1 MLEIKK
7 ILLVGSGNVASHI
20 ALNLDSKK
28 YCIHQIFSRSED
40 NAKNLKNILNCQW
53 TNNPKKIL
61 DSDLTIVAIND
72 DSIKEVLSD
81 LPNNPT
87 VHTSGNTNI
96 SVLENYFS
104 NYGVLYPLQTFKK
117 DVEMEINDIPFLIEA
132 NNKIFEKELLDLA
145 LCLSNKVEKVN
156 SNERKKIHIAA
167 VIACNFSNHML
178 VLAKKLMKD
187 SNLEFSLLLPLIRKT
202 FSQINS
208 DPIKLQTGPA
218 AREDIKVVNEHLES
232 IQDKNMNLIYE
243 LISKSIIDYNEK
255 NI

>member
-81 LPNNPT
+81 LPNKPT
-87 VHTSGNTNI
+87 VHFLSMLTN
-96 SVLENYFS
+96 E
-104 NYGVLYPLQTFKK
+104 
-117 DVEMEINDIPFLIEA
+117 
-132 NNKIFEKELLDLA
+132 
-145 LCLSNKVEKVN
+145 
-156 SNERKKIHIAA
+156 
-167 VIACNFSNHML
+167 
-178 VLAKKLMKD
+178 
-187 SNLEFSLLLPLIRKT
+187 
-202 FSQINS
+202 
-208 DPIKLQTGPA
+208 
-218 AREDIKVVNEHLES
+218 
-232 IQDKNMNLIYE
+232 
-243 LISKSIIDYNEK
+243 
-255 NI
+255 